1 MKRLKKVMLL
11 ATPILLAFAACD
23 DSSSPS
29 GDTGSQSSAGEQNNL
44 SSSSVEGDGPV
55 CGFSKTDNVWKY
67 SYSTWNYIDVY
78 TWIDETTVE
87 YKGYMNDYHMD
98 KNDSTYT
105 NVNRDEFYE
114 KVMKDCLG
122 LNDIE

>member
-1 MKRLKKVMLL
+1 MKKVMFVLGL
-11 ATPILLAFAACD
+11 AAFFAACD
-23 DSSSPS
+23 DSSSATDNTPNKAQ
-29 GDTGSQSSAGEQNNL
+29 DNTGEQNNL
-44 SSSSVEGDGPV
+44 SSSSAEGDGPV

-87 YKGYMNDYHMD
+87 YKGYMNDYQMD
-98 KNDSTYT
+98 RNDTTYT
-105 NVNRDEFYE
+105 GVNRDEFYE
-114 KVMKDCLG
+114 KVMENCLG

>member
-1 MKRLKKVMLL
+1 MKKVMFVLGL
-11 ATPILLAFAACD
+11 AAFFAACD
-23 DSSSPS
+23 DSSSATDNTPNKAQ
-29 GDTGSQSSAGEQNNL
+29 DNTGEQNNL
-44 SSSSVEGDGPV
+44 SSSSAEGDGPV

-98 KNDSTYT
+98 RNDTTYT
-105 NVNRDEFYE
+105 GVNRDEFYE
-114 KVMKDCLG
+114 KVMENCLG